1 MCIKIKLTGGKNMK
15 KSSFVAM
22 ILGVISGIFIAIGMC
37 MALLPEWNAF
47 TPGVVLECVGLVSAL
62 ITVFVW
68 RKMTNKAP
76 IKLSKKTI
84 LTVLLGIV
92 GALTLGVGMSV
103 VMVWSQI
110 IWGII
115 VGLAGILLLLC
126 LIPICKGLK

>member
-1 MCIKIKLTGGKNMK
+1 MK
-15 KSSFVAM
+15 KSSFVGM

-47 TPGVVLECVGLVSAL
+47 APGVVLGCVGLLFAL
-62 ITVFVW
+62 ITVIVW

-76 IKLSKKTI
+76 IKITGKTI

-92 GALTLGVGMSV
+92 GALAFGVGMCL

-115 VGLAGILLLLC
+115 VGLVGIILLLC